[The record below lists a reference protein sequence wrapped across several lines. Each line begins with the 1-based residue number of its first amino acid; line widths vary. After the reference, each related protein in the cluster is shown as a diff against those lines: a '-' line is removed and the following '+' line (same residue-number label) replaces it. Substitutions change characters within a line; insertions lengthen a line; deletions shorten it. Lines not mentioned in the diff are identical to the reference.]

1 MSTPT
6 GDDVPPPGP
15 GPSANDRDASPKAR
29 RQDAPPASHQ
39 AAAPPPQERR
49 QFPRIQL
56 AAAVELR
63 FASPEA
69 AIESSTVDISE
80 GGVFIRMPN
89 PRPEGT
95 LIQLGLHVGGRR
107 LSIGGVVVR
116 SVRPGEG
123 AAPGIGVLF
132 TDLRPDDAAF
142 VKTLVRERLSQ

>member
-1 MSTPT
+1 MRN
-6 GDDVPPPGP
+6 GDD
-15 GPSANDRDASPKAR
+15 ARPKAGE
-29 RQDAPPASHQ
+29 QDVPTADPQ
-39 AAAPPPQERR
+39 VAAALPQQERR

-56 AAAVELR
+56 AVAVELR

-69 AIESSTVDISE
+69 ALESSTVDISE

-95 LIQLGLHVGGRR
+95 PIQIGLHVGGRR

-116 SVRPGEG
+116 CVRPGEG

>member
-1 MSTPT
+1 MRI
-6 GDDVPPPGP
+6 GDDAHPPGP
-15 GPSANDRDASPKAR
+15 DD
-29 RQDAPPASHQ
+29 QDARPADVQSPAHRDGP
-39 AAAPPPQERR
+39 APQERR

-69 AIESSTVDISE
+69 ALESSTVDISE

-116 SVRPGEG
+116 CVRPGEG
-123 AAPGIGVLF
+123 PAPGIGVLF